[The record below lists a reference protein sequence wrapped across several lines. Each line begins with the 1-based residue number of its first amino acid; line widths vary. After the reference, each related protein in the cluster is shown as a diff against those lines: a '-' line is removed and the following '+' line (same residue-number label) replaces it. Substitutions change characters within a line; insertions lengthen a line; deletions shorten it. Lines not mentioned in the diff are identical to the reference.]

1 MALYRMSDPSTN
13 PIPGAGLKTVLVIDD
28 DNRLRPVLAAALDA
42 HGFRTLTASNAADGI
57 ELARKNLPDIILCDI
72 DMPGMNGRRA
82 LQAMRADPELADRQ
96 FVLMTGN
103 MAYADPRAS
112 MDLGADDFLF
122 KPFSIDDLRGCVAA
136 RLKRAELSRHLE
148 AKVVEQLRSNLHST
162 LPHEFF
168 TPLAGVFGLTEMLLE
183 ELDDLEKDEIREIL
197 TDIHKSSKRLHR
209 TLRNYLF
216 ILTLDAPS
224 SSGPTAMEPAQVE
237 ESLLAGCTNAIE
249 RHQRS
254 KDVKL
259 DIAGARLHGGPTE
272 LTALAEELVDN
283 ALAFSHK
290 DTPVQVTLRTEGKW
304 LRLTIRDEG
313 RGMSPKQLQQLYV
326 FQQHDRDRHEQ
337 QGLGLGLVL
346 AKRITERMKGEL
358 KLESEAGKGTTVYVA
373 LPVAT

>member
-1 MALYRMSDPSTN
+1 MSNPSTN

-28 DNRLRPVLAAALDA
+28 DRRLRPVLAAALDA
-42 HGFRTLTASNAADGI
+42 HGFRTLTASNAAEGI

-122 KPFSIDDLRGCVAA
+122 KPFSIDDLRSCVAA
-136 RLKRAELSRHLE
+136 RLKRAALSRHLE
-148 AKVVEQLRSNLHST
+148 TRVVEQLRSNLHST

-183 ELDDLEKDEIREIL
+183 ELDDLGKDEIREIL

-216 ILTLDAPS
+216 IITLDAPS
-224 SSGPTAMEPAQVE
+224 SAAPRTMEPAQVE
-237 ESLLAGCTNAIE
+237 EALLAGCTSAIE
-249 RHQRS
+249 RHLRA
-254 KDVKL
+254 KDVTL
-259 DIAGARLHGGPTE
+259 GIAGARLRSGPSE
-272 LTALAEELVDN
+272 LAALAEELVDN
-283 ALAFSHK
+283 ALAFSHQ
-290 DTPVQVTLRTEGKW
+290 DTPVSVTLLADGKW

-313 RGMSPKQLQQLYV
+313 RGMSPKQLQQLHV
-326 FQQHDRDRHEQ
+326 FQQHDRNRHEQ

-346 AKRITERMKGEL
+346 ARRITERMRGEL
-358 KLESEAGKGTTVYVA
+358 KLESEAGKGTTVHVA
-373 LPVAT
+373 LPIAG